1 MTKLVLFCHALRSDW
16 NHGNAHFLRG
26 ALSECQRRGFE
37 VMGFEPADGWSARNL
52 AADQG
57 EAALDA
63 WREAYP
69 DLPVTV
75 YDSARLDVDR
85 ALDGA
90 DVVLV
95 HEWNGPELVARI
107 AAHRRRGGHYL
118 LLFHDTHHRMATD
131 PDAIAAFD
139 LDGFD
144 GVLAFGD
151 VLRDAYRGHGW
162 GRQVFTW
169 HEAADLNVFRPHPEI
184 ARKRDLVWIGNWG
197 DDERTA
203 ELGEFLIEP
212 VKAMALA
219 ARVHGVRYPAEGQA
233 ALADAGIDFAG
244 YLPNFRV
251 PKAFAAAHMTLHIPR
266 RPYAE
271 ALPGIPT
278 IRVFEALACGI
289 PLVSAPWQDQEGLF
303 APGEDY
309 LIARD
314 GEAMRHHLAALRA
327 DPDFAG
333 AIADQGRATV
343 MARHSCAHRV
353 DELLAI
359 CMRLGRPLLDPSPL
373 AAEGRVGA
381 MAAAQ

>member
-1 MTKLVLFCHALRSDW
+1 MAKLVLFCHSLRSDW

-26 ALSECQRRGFE
+26 VLSECRRRGIA
-37 VMGFEPADGWSARNL
+37 VMSYEPADGWSARNL
-52 AADQG
+52 AAEQSA
-57 EAALDA
+57 AALDA
-63 WREAYP
+63 WRAAYP

-75 YDSARLDVDR
+75 YDSAHLDLER

-90 DVVLV
+90 DLVLV
-95 HEWNGPELVARI
+95 HEWNEPGLIARI
-107 AAHRRRGGHYL
+107 AAHRRRGGRYL
-118 LLFHDTHHRMATD
+118 LLFHDTHHRMVSD

-151 VLRDAYRGHGW
+151 VLRDAYRRQGW

-169 HEAADLNVFRPHPEI
+169 HEAADLHLFYPRPDVP
-184 ARKRDLVWIGNWG
+184 RQRDLVWIGNWG
-197 DDERTA
+197 DEERTA

-212 VKAMALA
+212 VRSMALA
-219 ARVHGVRYPAEGQA
+219 ARVHGVRYPEEGRAMLAESGVE
-233 ALADAGIDFAG
+233 FAG

-251 PKAFAAAHMTLHIPR
+251 PEAFAAACMTVHIPR

-271 ALPGIPT
+271 VLPGIPT

-289 PLVSAPWQDQEGLF
+289 PLVSAPWDDRDGLF
-303 APGEDY
+303 TPGEDY
-309 LIARD
+309 LVARD

-327 DPDFAG
+327 DPDFA
-333 AIADQGRATV
+333 AALAEQGRVTV
-343 MARHSCAHRV
+343 TARHSCAHRV
-353 DELLAI
+353 DELLAV
-359 CMRLGRPLLDPSPL
+359 CRRLGRELMPP
-373 AAEGRVGA
+373 E

>member
-1 MTKLVLFCHALRSDW
+1 MTKLVLFCHSLRSDW

-26 ALSECQRRGFE
+26 VLAEYQRRGID
-37 VMGFEPADGWSARNL
+37 VMGYEPADGWSARHL
-52 AADQG
+52 AAEQG

-75 YDSARLDVDR
+75 YDPAHLDLEH

-95 HEWNGPELVARI
+95 HEWNDPALVARI
-107 AAHRRRGGHYL
+107 AAHRRHGGRYL
-118 LLFHDTHHRMATD
+118 LLFHDTHHRMVTD
-131 PDAIAAFD
+131 PEAIAAFA

-151 VLRDAYRGHGW
+151 VLREAYRRHGW

-169 HEAADLNVFRPHPEI
+169 HEAADLNLFRPHAEI
-184 ARKRDLVWIGNWG
+184 ARQRDLVWVGNWG
-197 DDERTA
+197 DGERTA
-203 ELGEFLIEP
+203 ELGEFLIKP
-212 VKAMALA
+212 IKSMALA
-219 ARVHGVRYPAEGQA
+219 ALVHGVRYPPEGNT
-233 ALADAGIDFAG
+233 ALAAAGIEFAG
-244 YLPNFRV
+244 YVPNFRV
-251 PKAFAAAHMTLHIPR
+251 PRAFAAAHITVHIPR

-289 PLVSAPWQDQEGLF
+289 PLVSAPWQDQDGLF

-309 LIARD
+309 LVARD

-327 DPDFAG
+327 DPDFA
-333 AIADQGRATV
+333 AALAEQGRTTV
-343 MARHSCAHRV
+343 MSRHSCAHRV
-353 DELLAI
+353 DELMAI
-359 CMRLGRPLLDPSPL
+359 CRRLGREL
-373 AAEGRVGA
+373 APQEL
-381 MAAAQ
+381 AAAQ